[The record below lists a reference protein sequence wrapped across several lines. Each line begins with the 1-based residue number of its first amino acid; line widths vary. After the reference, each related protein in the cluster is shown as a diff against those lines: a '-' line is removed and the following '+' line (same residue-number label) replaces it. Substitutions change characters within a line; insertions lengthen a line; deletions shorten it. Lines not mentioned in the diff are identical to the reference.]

1 MKDEVDARADFLVI
15 TRPYAREFTMAE
27 VKKNLL
33 HAMTLAKLIDQDSE
47 EDEGI

>member
-15 TRPYAREFTMAE
+15 SRPYAREFRWLRLR
-27 VKKNLL
+27 KNLL